1 MSSFR
6 TINLLPLANLIPN
19 DLLCANIARWLPW
32 QCPSTLARSFA
43 CRGTPQSQSWVVQ
56 QQEHYPPPT
65 PQYAPPPPSPP
76 PEAWTPQVLQLQN
89 SPQCLYQQLL
99 PPTPSSSCVFARQG
113 FYRPQFPID
122 RNHLQKQ
129 QSRHYF
135 LWMNNQDDVNNLFPH
150 PTLGTCC
157 LRGGHICSGIRQHR
171 VFARPII
178 CHHTIRRQRR
188 ATGYQP
194 SHFQLPR
201 EREDDINML
210 RCWKIVVNSN
220 HRHQCV
226 RCWCIVSTSTREGGV
241 GVCVWHRYHHC
252 HCSSPSL

>member
-1 MSSFR
+1 
-6 TINLLPLANLIPN
+6 
-19 DLLCANIARWLPW
+19 
-32 QCPSTLARSFA
+32 
-43 CRGTPQSQSWVVQ
+43 
-56 QQEHYPPPT
+56 
-65 PQYAPPPPSPP
+65 
-76 PEAWTPQVLQLQN
+76 
-89 SPQCLYQQLL
+89 
-99 PPTPSSSCVFARQG
+99 
-113 FYRPQFPID
+113 
-122 RNHLQKQ
+122 
-129 QSRHYF
+129 
-135 LWMNNQDDVNNLFPH
+135 LWMNNQDDVCVEMVNNLFPH
-150 PTLGTCC
+150 PTLGICC

-178 CHHTIRRQRR
+178 CHHTIWCQRR

-226 RCWCIVSTSTREGGV
+226 RCWCVVSTSTREGGV